1 MRAEEEK
8 AEDAAK
14 LVVSHQKLSN
24 LLQEKKWGAAVRL
37 ALRLSQPFT
46 ALKIIKKLSREDLQA
61 AVDSLDSTGLDQLL
75 GYTVKWNSNSR
86 HCAAAQ
92 AVLNCILTSRDSDDL
107 IKLPGADTWLAG
119 LIPYTEKHQVKQFT
133 FDFLITF

>member
-1 MRAEEEK
+1 MG

-24 LLQEKKWGAAVRL
+24 LLQEKKWDAAVRL

-75 GYTVKWNSNSR
+75 GYTVKWNSNSK

-92 AVLNCILTSRDSDDL
+92 AVIHCVLSGRDSEDL
-107 IKLPGADTWLAG
+107 VKLPNVQTWLPG
-119 LIPYTEKHQVKQFT
+119 LVPYT
-133 FDFLITF
+133 